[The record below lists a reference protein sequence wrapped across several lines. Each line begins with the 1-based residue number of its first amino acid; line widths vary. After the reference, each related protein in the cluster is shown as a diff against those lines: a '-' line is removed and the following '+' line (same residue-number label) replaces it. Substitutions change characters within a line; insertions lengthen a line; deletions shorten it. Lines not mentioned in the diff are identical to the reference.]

1 MKKGILPRRAPVS
14 YTWAVADQGPNVV
27 SSFERGRIGMGD
39 LAQASLHLLD
49 RRVLPLLEPR
59 AQARRQLAE
68 ASGASL
74 EQHGREH
81 DDVGADEEELDDVLD
96 RMRAARR
103 GEADRHPAAED
114 RDPTERQG
122 APRPRGG

>member
-14 YTWAVADQGPNVV
+14 YTWAVADQCPHVLGPL
-27 SSFERGRIGMGD
+27 ERSWIGMGD

-49 RRVLPLLEPR
+49 RRVLPLLEPG

-68 ASGASL
+68 ITGASL

-81 DDVGADEEELDDVLD
+81 DDVGADKEELDDVLD
-96 RMRAARR
+96 RVRAARR

-114 RDPTERQG
+114 RDPAERQ
-122 APRPRGG
+122 PQLVRC